1 MILVTGGTG
10 LVGSHL
16 IYQLTLENN
25 AIRATHRADSD
36 IERVKL
42 LFKFYSKDFNELFK
56 KIEWIEADLNN
67 LSQLQDAFKDISFVY
82 HCAAYIS
89 FDPSRYETLRR
100 VNIRGTANIVNLCI
114 NNKIKK
120 LCHVSSVA
128 TLGYNIKEI
137 DENNYWDG
145 NKHKSAYAISK
156 YGAEMEVWRGVQE
169 GVKSVIINPGVIIGP
184 GFSKSAFGT
193 IIKMVTNKKRFHTC
207 GKTGYVDVRDIANIM
222 IRLMN
227 SKIENE
233 RYILVNK
240 NLSYKKVIDM
250 VSSNLGMKNKS
261 TFVSKSKLKIAL
273 VFDLVSSKF
282 FNKERKLS
290 KALYKTLTRNFNYSS
305 KKIKKNLNFEFTSI
319 LETFEKSCQFYS
331 QEKSSWK

>member
-25 AIRATHRADSD
+25 VIRATHRADSD

-42 LFKFYSKDFNELFK
+42 LFKFYSKNFNQLFK

-89 FDPSRYETLRR
+89 FDPSKYETLRR

-114 NNKIKK
+114 KNKIKK

-184 GFSKSAFGT
+184 GFSKSAFGK
-193 IIKMVTNKKRFHTC
+193 IIKMVTKKKRFHTC

-233 RYILVNK
+233 RYIVVNK
-240 NLSYKKVIDM
+240 NLSYKRVIDI
-250 VSSNLGMKNKS
+250 VSSNLGLKNKS
-261 TFVSKSKLKIAL
+261 TFLSKSKLKIAL
-273 VFDLVSSKF
+273 MLDLVSSKF
-282 FNKERKLS
+282 LNKERKLS
-290 KALYKTLTRNFNYSS
+290 KALCKTLTRNFNYSS
-305 KKIKKNLNFEFTSI
+305 KKIKKSLSFQFTSI

>member
-25 AIRATHRADSD
+25 VIRATHRADSD

-261 TFVSKSKLKIAL
+261 TFISKSKLKIAL

-290 KALYKTLTRNFNYSS
+290 KALCKTLTRNFNYSS

>member
-25 AIRATHRADSD
+25 VIRATHRADSD

-42 LFKFYSKDFNELFK
+42 LFKFYSKDFNQLFK

-89 FDPSRYETLRR
+89 FDPSSYETLRR

-169 GVKSVIINPGVIIGP
+169 GVKSVIINPGIIIGP

-290 KALYKTLTRNFNYSS
+290 KALCKTLTRNFNYSS
-305 KKIKKNLNFEFTSI
+305 KKIKKDLNFEFTSI

>member
-25 AIRATHRADSD
+25 VIRATHRADSD

-42 LFKFYSKDFNELFK
+42 LFKFYSKDFNQLFK

-261 TFVSKSKLKIAL
+261 IFISKSKLKIAL

-290 KALYKTLTRNFNYSS
+290 KALCKTLTRNFNYSS

>member
-25 AIRATHRADSD
+25 VIRATHRADSD

-42 LFKFYSKDFNELFK
+42 LFKFYSKDFNQLFK

-67 LSQLQDAFKDISFVY
+67 LSQLQDAFKDVSFVY

-89 FDPSRYETLRR
+89 FDPSKYETLRR
-100 VNIRGTANIVNLCI
+100 VNIRGTANIVNLCVK
-114 NNKIKK
+114 NKIKK

-227 SKIENE
+227 SKIENK

-290 KALYKTLTRNFNYSS
+290 KALCKTLTRNFNYSS

>member
-25 AIRATHRADSD
+25 VIRATHRADSD

-89 FDPSRYETLRR
+89 FDPSKYETLRR
-100 VNIRGTANIVNLCI
+100 VNIGGTANIVNLCI
-114 NNKIKK
+114 KNKIKK

-184 GFSKSAFGT
+184 GFSKSAFGK
-193 IIKMVTNKKRFHTC
+193 IIKMVTKKKRFHTC

-233 RYILVNK
+233 RYIVVNK
-240 NLSYKKVIDM
+240 NLSYKRVIDI
-250 VSSNLGMKNKS
+250 VSSNLGLKNKS
-261 TFVSKSKLKIAL
+261 TFLSKSKLKIAL
-273 VFDLVSSKF
+273 MLDLVSSKF
-282 FNKERKLS
+282 LNKERKLS
-290 KALYKTLTRNFNYSS
+290 KALCKTLTRNFNYSS
-305 KKIKKNLNFEFTSI
+305 KKIKKSLSFEFTSI
-319 LETFEKSCQFYS
+319 LETFEKSCQFYC

>member
-16 IYQLTLENN
+16 IYQLALENN
-25 AIRATHRADSD
+25 VIRATHRADSD

-145 NKHKSAYAISK
+145 NKHKSVYAISK

-290 KALYKTLTRNFNYSS
+290 KALCKTLTRNFNYSS

>member
-25 AIRATHRADSD
+25 LIRATHRADSD

-42 LFKFYSKDFNELFK
+42 LFKFYSKDFNQLFK

-67 LSQLQDAFKDISFVY
+67 LSQLQDAFKDVSFVY

-89 FDPSRYETLRR
+89 FDPSKYETLRR
-100 VNIRGTANIVNLCI
+100 VNIRGTANIVNLCVK
-114 NNKIKK
+114 NKIKK

-227 SKIENE
+227 SKIENK

-290 KALYKTLTRNFNYSS
+290 KALCKTLTRNFNYSS

>member
-25 AIRATHRADSD
+25 VIRATHRADSD

-42 LFKFYSKDFNELFK
+42 LFKFYSKDFNQLFK

-67 LSQLQDAFKDISFVY
+67 LSQLQDAFKDVSFVY

-89 FDPSRYETLRR
+89 FDPSKYETLRR
-100 VNIRGTANIVNLCI
+100 VNIRGTANIVNLCVK
-114 NNKIKK
+114 NKIKK

-227 SKIENE
+227 SKIENK

-290 KALYKTLTRNFNYSS
+290 KALCKTLTRNFNYSS
-305 KKIKKNLNFEFTSI
+305 KKIKKILNFEFTSI

>member
-25 AIRATHRADSD
+25 VIRATHRADSD

-42 LFKFYSKDFNELFK
+42 LFKFYSKDYNQLFK

-89 FDPSRYETLRR
+89 FDPSSYETLRR

-114 NNKIKK
+114 KNKIKK

-207 GKTGYVDVRDIANIM
+207 GKTGYVDVRDISNIM

-250 VSSNLGMKNKS
+250 VSSNLGLKNKS

-282 FNKERKLS
+282 FNKDRKLS
-290 KALYKTLTRNFNYSS
+290 KALCKTLTRNFNYSS
-305 KKIKKNLNFEFTSI
+305 KKIKKSLNFEFTSI

>member
-25 AIRATHRADSD
+25 VIRVTHRADSD

-42 LFKFYSKDFNELFK
+42 LFKFYSKNFNQLFK

-89 FDPSRYETLRR
+89 FDPSKYETLRR
-100 VNIRGTANIVNLCI
+100 VNIGGTANIVNLCI
-114 NNKIKK
+114 KNKIKK

-184 GFSKSAFGT
+184 GFSKSAFGK
-193 IIKMVTNKKRFHTC
+193 IIKMVTKKKRFHTC

-233 RYILVNK
+233 RYIVVNK
-240 NLSYKKVIDM
+240 NLSYKRVIDI
-250 VSSNLGMKNKS
+250 VSSNLGLKNKS
-261 TFVSKSKLKIAL
+261 TFLSKSKLKIAL
-273 VFDLVSSKF
+273 MLDLVSSKF
-282 FNKERKLS
+282 LNKERKLS
-290 KALYKTLTRNFNYSS
+290 KALCKTLTRNFNYSS
-305 KKIKKNLNFEFTSI
+305 KKIKKSLSFEFTSI

>member
-25 AIRATHRADSD
+25 VIRATHRADSD

-42 LFKFYSKDFNELFK
+42 LFKFYSKDFNQLFK

-82 HCAAYIS
+82 HCAACIS

-114 NNKIKK
+114 KNKIKK

-145 NKHKSAYAISK
+145 NKYKSAYAISK

-207 GKTGYVDVRDIANIM
+207 GKTGYVDVRDISNIM

-250 VSSNLGMKNKS
+250 VSSNLGLKNKS

-273 VFDLVSSKF
+273 LFDLVSSKF
-282 FNKERKLS
+282 FNKERRLS
-290 KALYKTLTRNFNYSS
+290 KALCKTLTRNFNYSS

>member
-25 AIRATHRADSD
+25 VIRATHRADSD

-290 KALYKTLTRNFNYSS
+290 KALCKTLTRNFNYSS
-305 KKIKKNLNFEFTSI
+305 KKIKKILNFEFTSI

>member
-16 IYQLTLENN
+16 MYQLTLENN
-25 AIRATHRADSD
+25 VIRATHRADSD

-42 LFKFYSKDFNELFK
+42 LFKFYSKDFNQLFK

-67 LSQLQDAFKDISFVY
+67 LSQLQDAFKDVSFVY

-89 FDPSRYETLRR
+89 FDPSKYETLRR
-100 VNIRGTANIVNLCI
+100 VNIRGTANIVNLCVK
-114 NNKIKK
+114 NKIKK

-227 SKIENE
+227 SKIENK

-290 KALYKTLTRNFNYSS
+290 KALCKTLTRNFNYSS

>member
-25 AIRATHRADSD
+25 VIRATHRADSD

-67 LSQLQDAFKDISFVY
+67 LSQLQDAFKDISYVY

-261 TFVSKSKLKIAL
+261 TFISKSKLKIAL

-290 KALYKTLTRNFNYSS
+290 KALCKTLTRNFNYSS

>member
-25 AIRATHRADSD
+25 VIRATHRANSD

-261 TFVSKSKLKIAL
+261 TFISKSKLKIAL
-273 VFDLVSSKF
+273 VFDLLSSKF

-290 KALYKTLTRNFNYSS
+290 KALCKTLTRNFNYSS

>member
-25 AIRATHRADSD
+25 VIRATHRADSD

-290 KALYKTLTRNFNYSS
+290 KALCKTLTRNFNYSS

>member
-25 AIRATHRADSD
+25 VIRATHRADSD

-67 LSQLQDAFKDISFVY
+67 LLQLQDAFKDISFVY

-282 FNKERKLS
+282 FSKERKLS
-290 KALYKTLTRNFNYSS
+290 KALCKTLTRNFNYSS

-331 QEKSSWK
+331 QEKSS

>member
-25 AIRATHRADSD
+25 VIRATHRADSD

-42 LFKFYSKDFNELFK
+42 LFKFYSKDFNQLFK

-290 KALYKTLTRNFNYSS
+290 KALCKSLTRNFNYSS
-305 KKIKKNLNFEFTSI
+305 KKIKKSLNFEFTSI

>member
-25 AIRATHRADSD
+25 VIRATHRADSD

-42 LFKFYSKDFNELFK
+42 LFKFYSKNFNQLFK

-89 FDPSRYETLRR
+89 FDPSKYETLRR
-100 VNIRGTANIVNLCI
+100 VNIVGTANIVNLCI
-114 NNKIKK
+114 KNNIKK

-290 KALYKTLTRNFNYSS
+290 KALCKTLTRNFNYSS

>member
-1 MILVTGGTG
+1 
-10 LVGSHL
+10 
-16 IYQLTLENN
+16 
-25 AIRATHRADSD
+25 
-36 IERVKL
+36 
-42 LFKFYSKDFNELFK
+42 
-56 KIEWIEADLNN
+56 
-67 LSQLQDAFKDISFVY
+67 
-82 HCAAYIS
+82 
-89 FDPSRYETLRR
+89 
-100 VNIRGTANIVNLCI
+100 
-114 NNKIKK
+114 
-120 LCHVSSVA
+120 
-128 TLGYNIKEI
+128 
-137 DENNYWDG
+137 
-145 NKHKSAYAISK
+145 
-156 YGAEMEVWRGVQE
+156 MEVWRGVQE

-250 VSSNLGMKNKS
+250 VSSNLGLKNKS

-290 KALYKTLTRNFNYSS
+290 KALCKTLTRNFNYSS
-305 KKIKKNLNFEFTSI
+305 KKIKKSLNFEFTSI

>member
-25 AIRATHRADSD
+25 VIRATHRADSD

-67 LSQLQDAFKDISFVY
+67 LSQLQDAFKDISYVY

-290 KALYKTLTRNFNYSS
+290 KALCKTLTRNFNYSS

>member
-25 AIRATHRADSD
+25 VIRATHRADSD

-42 LFKFYSKDFNELFK
+42 LFKFYSKNFNQLFK

-89 FDPSRYETLRR
+89 FDPSKYETLRR

-114 NNKIKK
+114 KNKIKK

-184 GFSKSAFGT
+184 GFSKSAFGK
-193 IIKMVTNKKRFHTC
+193 IIKMVTKKKRFHTC

-233 RYILVNK
+233 RYIVVNK
-240 NLSYKKVIDM
+240 NLSYKRVIDI
-250 VSSNLGMKNKS
+250 VSSNLGLKNKS
-261 TFVSKSKLKIAL
+261 TFLSKSKLKIAL
-273 VFDLVSSKF
+273 MLDLVSSKF
-282 FNKERKLS
+282 LNKERKLS
-290 KALYKTLTRNFNYSS
+290 KALCKTLTRNFNYSS
-305 KKIKKNLNFEFTSI
+305 KKIKKSLNFEFTSI

>member
-25 AIRATHRADSD
+25 VIRATHRADSD

-42 LFKFYSKDFNELFK
+42 LFKFYSKDFNQLFK

-82 HCAAYIS
+82 HCAACIS

-114 NNKIKK
+114 KNKIKK

-207 GKTGYVDVRDIANIM
+207 GKTGYVDVRDISNIM

-250 VSSNLGMKNKS
+250 VSSNLGLKNKS

-282 FNKERKLS
+282 FNKERRLS
-290 KALYKTLTRNFNYSS
+290 KALCKTLTRNFNYSS

>member
-25 AIRATHRADSD
+25 VIRATHRADSD

-42 LFKFYSKDFNELFK
+42 LFKFYSKDFNQLFK

-89 FDPSRYETLRR
+89 FNPSRYETLRR

-290 KALYKTLTRNFNYSS
+290 KALCKTLTRNFNYSS

>member
-25 AIRATHRADSD
+25 VIRATHRADSD

-42 LFKFYSKDFNELFK
+42 LFKFYSKNFNQLFK

-89 FDPSRYETLRR
+89 FDPSKYETLRR
-100 VNIRGTANIVNLCI
+100 VNIGGTANIVNLCI
-114 NNKIKK
+114 KNKIKK

-128 TLGYNIKEI
+128 TLGYNINEI

-169 GVKSVIINPGVIIGP
+169 GVKSVIINPGIIIGP
-184 GFSKSAFGT
+184 GFSKSAFGK
-193 IIKMVTNKKRFHTC
+193 IIEMVTKKKRFHTC

-233 RYILVNK
+233 RYIVVNK
-240 NLSYKKVIDM
+240 NLSYKRVIDI
-250 VSSNLGMKNKS
+250 VSSNLGLKNKS
-261 TFVSKSKLKIAL
+261 KFLSKSKLKIAL
-273 VFDLVSSKF
+273 MLDLVSSKF
-282 FNKERKLS
+282 LNKERKLS
-290 KALYKTLTRNFNYSS
+290 KALCKTLTRNFNYSS
-305 KKIKKNLNFEFTSI
+305 KKIKKSLSFEFTSI

>member
-169 GVKSVIINPGVIIGP
+169 GVKSVIINPGIIIGP

-290 KALYKTLTRNFNYSS
+290 KALCKTLTRNFNYSS

>member
-25 AIRATHRADSD
+25 VIRATHRADSD

-42 LFKFYSKDFNELFK
+42 LFKFYSKDFNKLFK

-114 NNKIKK
+114 KNKIKK

-290 KALYKTLTRNFNYSS
+290 KALCKTLTRNFNYSS

>member
-25 AIRATHRADSD
+25 VIRATHRADSD

-42 LFKFYSKDFNELFK
+42 LFKFYSKNFNQLFK

-89 FDPSRYETLRR
+89 FDPSKYETLRR

-114 NNKIKK
+114 KNKIKK

-233 RYILVNK
+233 RYIVVNK
-240 NLSYKKVIDM
+240 NLSYKRVIDI
-250 VSSNLGMKNKS
+250 VSSNLGLKNKS
-261 TFVSKSKLKIAL
+261 TFLSKSKLKIAL
-273 VFDLVSSKF
+273 MLDLVSSKF
-282 FNKERKLS
+282 LNKERKLS
-290 KALYKTLTRNFNYSS
+290 KALCKTLTRNFNYSS
-305 KKIKKNLNFEFTSI
+305 KKIKKSLSFEFTSI

>member
-1 MILVTGGTG
+1 
-10 LVGSHL
+10 
-16 IYQLTLENN
+16 
-25 AIRATHRADSD
+25 
-36 IERVKL
+36 
-42 LFKFYSKDFNELFK
+42 LFK

-89 FDPSRYETLRR
+89 FNPSRYETLRR

-145 NKHKSAYAISK
+145 NKYKSAYAISK

-290 KALYKTLTRNFNYSS
+290 KALCKTLTRNFNYSS

>member
-25 AIRATHRADSD
+25 VIRATHRADSD

-282 FNKERKLS
+282 FSKERKLS
-290 KALYKTLTRNFNYSS
+290 KALCKTLTRNFNYSS

-331 QEKSSWK
+331 QEKSSLK

>member
-25 AIRATHRADSD
+25 VIRATHRADSD

-42 LFKFYSKDFNELFK
+42 LFKFYSKDFNQLFK

-250 VSSNLGMKNKS
+250 VSSNLGLKKKS

-282 FNKERKLS
+282 LNEERKLS
-290 KALYKTLTRNFNYSS
+290 RALCKTLTREFNYSS
-305 KKIKKNLNFEFTSI
+305 KKIKKSLNFEFTSI

>member
-25 AIRATHRADSD
+25 VIRATHRADSD

-42 LFKFYSKDFNELFK
+42 LFKFYSKDFNQLFK

-290 KALYKTLTRNFNYSS
+290 KALCKTLTRNFNYSS

>member
-25 AIRATHRADSD
+25 VIRATHRADSD

-273 VFDLVSSKF
+273 GFDLVSSKF

-290 KALYKTLTRNFNYSS
+290 KALCKTLTRDFNYSS

>member
-25 AIRATHRADSD
+25 VIRATHRADSD

-89 FDPSRYETLRR
+89 FDPSRYEILRR

-114 NNKIKK
+114 KNKIKK

-184 GFSKSAFGT
+184 GFSKSAFGK
-193 IIKMVTNKKRFHTC
+193 IIKMVTKKKRFHTC

-233 RYILVNK
+233 RYIVVNK
-240 NLSYKKVIDM
+240 NLSYKRVIDI
-250 VSSNLGMKNKS
+250 VSSNLGLKNKS
-261 TFVSKSKLKIAL
+261 TFLSKSKLKIAL
-273 VFDLVSSKF
+273 MLDLVSSKF
-282 FNKERKLS
+282 LNKERKLS
-290 KALYKTLTRNFNYSS
+290 KALCKTLTRNFNYSS
-305 KKIKKNLNFEFTSI
+305 KKIKKSLSFEFTSI

>member
-10 LVGSHL
+10 LVGSYL

-25 AIRATHRADSD
+25 VIRATHRADSD

-42 LFKFYSKDFNELFK
+42 LFKFYSKDFNQLFK

-89 FDPSRYETLRR
+89 FNPSRYETLRR

-145 NKHKSAYAISK
+145 NKYKSAYAISK

-290 KALYKTLTRNFNYSS
+290 KALCKTLTRNFNYSS

>member
-25 AIRATHRADSD
+25 VIRATHRADSD

-42 LFKFYSKDFNELFK
+42 LFKFYSKDFNQLFK

-82 HCAAYIS
+82 HCAACIS

-114 NNKIKK
+114 KNKIKK

-207 GKTGYVDVRDIANIM
+207 GKTGYVDVRDISNIM

-250 VSSNLGMKNKS
+250 VSSNLGLKNKS

-290 KALYKTLTRNFNYSS
+290 KALCKTLTRNFNYSS

>member
-25 AIRATHRADSD
+25 VIRATHRADSD

-42 LFKFYSKDFNELFK
+42 LFKFYSKDFNQLFK

-67 LSQLQDAFKDISFVY
+67 LSQLQDAFKDVSFVY

-89 FDPSRYETLRR
+89 FDPSKYETLRR
-100 VNIRGTANIVNLCI
+100 VNIRGTANIVNLCVK
-114 NNKIKK
+114 NKIKK

-227 SKIENE
+227 SKIENK

-290 KALYKTLTRNFNYSS
+290 KALCKTLTRNFNYSS
-305 KKIKKNLNFEFTSI
+305 KKIKKSLNFEFTSI

>member
-25 AIRATHRADSD
+25 VIRATHRADSD

-42 LFKFYSKDFNELFK
+42 LFKFYSKDYNQLFK

-89 FDPSRYETLRR
+89 FDPSSYETLRR

-114 NNKIKK
+114 KNKIKK

-137 DENNYWDG
+137 DENDYWDG

-207 GKTGYVDVRDIANIM
+207 GKTGYVDVRDTANIM

-282 FNKERKLS
+282 FNKDRKLS
-290 KALYKTLTRNFNYSS
+290 KALCKTLTRNFNYSS
-305 KKIKKNLNFEFTSI
+305 KKIKKSLNFEFTSI